1 MKVAYVSPLPPER
14 SGIADYSTLLLPA
27 LGKELDVDVVRRGRR
42 LPRRADVTLYHLGND
57 VDAHG
62 WIFRLLERRRGVVVL
77 HDFVLHHL
85 MAGLTVG
92 RGDGQAYLELLEA
105 DAGLA
110 GRLLGHGVLDGS
122 IPPLWESRPQDFPLV
137 DSVLARA
144 DGVIVHSSYVARR
157 VRMRR
162 YEGPIW
168 HVPHPAWP
176 APRRRS
182 IPLPNRD
189 RTVIGCFGNLNATK
203 RIPQLLEAAARLR
216 AEGRGVLLVLAG
228 SIAPGL
234 ELVERATRLGLEEG
248 RDLLLLGR
256 VEEDRLWDLIHA
268 SDVCVTLR
276 HPTMGETSGMAIR
289 ALSAGKPLV
298 VSDCGW
304 FAELPEGV
312 AAKVPVDDWEV
323 ATLTAML
330 AELCAN
336 QPLRER
342 LGRSA
347 LEYISREHGLER
359 VADLYVAA
367 VEDAAGGSA
376 VIAQVARRVAEGLQD
391 VGVRAAD
398 PDVAVVGARLAETGL
413 R

>member
-1 MKVAYVSPLPPER
+1 MRVSYVSPLPPDR
-14 SGIADYSTLLLPA
+14 SGIADYSALLLPA
-27 LGKELDVDVVRRGRR
+27 LAKEQDVQVVRRGRR
-42 LPRRADVTLYHLGND
+42 LPRGADVVLYHLGND
-57 VDAHG
+57 VEAHG

-92 RGDGQAYLELLEA
+92 RGDGEAYLDLLEA
-105 DAGLA
+105 EAGVP

-168 HVPHPAWP
+168 RIPHPAWP
-176 APRRRS
+176 VPRRRP
-182 IPLPNRD
+182 IPLPSRD

-203 RIPQLLEAAARLR
+203 RLPQLLEAVARLR
-216 AEGRGVLLVLAG
+216 AEGHGVLLLLAG
-228 SIAPGL
+228 TVAPGL
-234 ELVERATRLGLEEG
+234 DLVERATLLGIEEG

-256 VEEDRLWDLIHA
+256 VPEDRLWDLIHA

-289 ALSAGKPLV
+289 ALSAGRPLV

-304 FAELPEGV
+304 FAELPDGV
-312 AAKVPVDDWEV
+312 AAKVPVDGWEV
-323 ATLTAML
+323 DTLTAIL
-330 AELCAN
+330 AELCADRS
-336 QPLRER
+336 LRER
-342 LGRSA
+342 LGQAA
-347 LEYISREHGLER
+347 LDYASREHGLER
-359 VADLYVAA
+359 VAGLYAA
-367 VEDAAGGSA
+367 AIDDAAGGSA
-376 VIAQVARRVAEGLQD
+376 VTAEVARRVAESLQD

-398 PDVAVVGARLAETGL
+398 PEVAVLGARLAEMGL